1 MEANQYPL
9 FAPGDILDIEDISER
24 EIILFMVLFGMMRL
38 EGYCWATNEYLCNRL
53 KWCERKLQKSMK
65 ILHGANL
72 IRIEVDGPKRKIYP
86 IKYHAYPA
94 QLDGVTPHD
103 HTGYDDSS
111 IFLINKHN
119 KITETKISKSKF
131 EEQIGE
137 LYKNYPL
144 KKGKTV
150 GVKKLV
156 KEIKTEE
163 QLKKL
168 ETAIKNY
175 SLECKGSDPKYIK
188 HFSTFAGCWQ
198 DYLEA
203 PTRKSSWAAVKLVD
217 GKFVSADEQ
226 DQSEEP

>member
-1 MEANQYPL
+1 MENQEYPII
-9 FAPGDILDIEDISER
+9 APGEILRIEGITHSDIVVYAVIYGL
-24 EIILFMVLFGMMRL
+24 MQL
-38 EGYCWATNEYLCNRL
+38 EGYCWAKNGYLATRL
-53 KWCERKLQKSMK
+53 NISERTLQRHLKKLQGLS
-65 ILHGANL
+65 L
-72 IRIEVDGPKRKIYP
+72 IKVENAFEGRKIYP
-86 IKYHAYPA
+86 VNNGNLPRQFMSKVATDLSPEN
-94 QLDGVTPHD
+94 G
-103 HTGYDDSS
+103 SS
-111 IFLINKHN
+111 IFLIKKDN
-119 KITETKISKSKF
+119 ITIKKSDK
-131 EEQIGE
+131 ELAIEE

-150 GVKKLV
+150 GVKKLA

-198 DYLEA
+198 DYLDA

-217 GKFVSADEQ
+217 GKFVSADDQ